1 MTTRREFVTGAAI
14 AATATPALART
25 RKRPMPQKKMLIV
38 NALGDLDN
46 PNLALTQPQADNPV
60 DLDKLDIDDRTLRDA
75 HASGLSAVNVTLGYV
90 AGPDEPFEYT
100 LRTIGTWDAVR
111 PRLSGRT

>member
-1 MTTRREFVTGAAI
+1 MTTRREFVTGTAMAA
-14 AATATPALART
+14 AATPAFART
-25 RKRPMPQKKMLIV
+25 QKKRAPQKKMLIV

-46 PNLALTQPQADNPV
+46 PNIALTQPQADNPV

-90 AGPDEPFEYT
+90 AGPMSRSNTPSAPSA
-100 LRTIGTWDAVR
+100 RGTSSSA
-111 PRLSGRT
+111 PIPTT